1 MSFIDFIK
9 KSPLDFGQ
17 EEIRYRSYGKIIAL
31 DLVGP
36 GNGKNALDVGC
47 HDGFWAEKLK
57 NLGWNMTCLDKK
69 TSYPG
74 AITHDV
80 DLGLPFPDA
89 SFDLVWSSEVIAY
102 FTDPAFFASE
112 VRRVLK
118 PGGRYVITTPNN
130 GFWVNGPLKLLGT
143 SLKKLQDQ
151 NQKFFFTES
160 EFHALFPE
168 GELCGFFPYLFVK
181 AKISRLVGALSPTF
195 IVTGTK

>member
-17 EEIRYRSYGKIIAL
+17 EEIRYHSYGKIIAL
-31 DLVGP
+31 DLAGP
-36 GNGKNALDVGC
+36 GGGKQALDVGC

-57 NLGWNMTCLDKK
+57 RLGWQVSSIDKQ

-74 AITHDV
+74 AIAHDV
-80 DLGLPFPDA
+80 DLGLPYPEA

-130 GFWVNGPLKLLGT
+130 AFWVNGPLKLLGT

-151 NQKFFFTES
+151 KQKHFFTAS
-160 EFHALFPE
+160 EFRALFPE
-168 GELCGFFPYLFVK
+168 GRLYGFFPYMVVK
-181 AKISRLVGALSPTF
+181 ARISRLIGALSPTL